1 MVKAPRQPSS
11 PEGLSSD
18 RLADAALAVMET
30 HGWRGLSLGAVAGH
44 LGVPVARVLAVAPTR
59 AEVLRLVFRS
69 VDQRMLAGVTQAD
82 EMEPHRDRLFDLVMR
97 RLDVLTPYRRAVEAL
112 TRDALL
118 DPAVGLTILA
128 ELRRSNALT
137 LEAAGISTRG
147 GWGEARVQAFGGVY
161 AAVLR
166 TWRDDTTPD
175 LAHTMKTL
183 DKMLNRA
190 ERAEHFACALVPRSG
205 RSGARAGDNA
215 DEVDRAHDA
224 AGEATKEPPPGG
236 EPA

>member
-11 PEGLSSD
+11 PEGISPD
-18 RLADAALAVMET
+18 ALADAALAVMNI
-30 HGWRGLSLGAVAGH
+30 HGWRGLSLGAVAER

-59 AEVLRLVFRS
+59 AGLLRLVFRS
-69 VDQRMLAGVTQAD
+69 VDRRMLAGVTQAD

-97 RLDVLTPYRRAVEAL
+97 RLDVLTPTRRAVEAL

-147 GWGEARVQAFGGVY
+147 PWGEARVQAFGVVY

-166 TWRDDTTPD
+166 TWRDDETPD

-183 DKMLNRA
+183 DKMLDRA

-205 RSGARAGDNA
+205 RSGVRTGDNTDKA
-215 DEVDRAHDA
+215 GHDSDA
-224 AGEATKEPPPGG
+224 AGEATRKPPPGS
-236 EPA
+236 EPT